1 MENQELSW
9 HYSLYP
15 VIVSHMSVHCM
26 NDKDD
31 LSVKKMADLLRRGA
45 TMLAQPCPHCG
56 SPLMKAGDEV
66 FCTTCNSR
74 IGEEQREQI
83 SLEKKIDSSV
93 FAALR
98 MNIIQKLNALNEVL
112 EREVD
117 VDTLTRLANLLLLL
131 LQSLEKLEKY

>member
-1 MENQELSW
+1 
-9 HYSLYP
+9 
-15 VIVSHMSVHCM
+15 M

-56 SPLMKAGDEV
+56 SPLMKAGEEV
-66 FCTTCNSR
+66 FCTTCNRR
-74 IGEEQREQI
+74 IGDERAEKI
-83 SLEKKIDSSV
+83 SLEKEIDTSV
-93 FAALR
+93 FSALR
-98 MNIIQKLNALNEVL
+98 RNIIQKLTALNGLL
-112 EREVD
+112 EREID